1 MALPCP
7 TEQREP
13 RRGGHH
19 SPDTQISCVRFSPLN
34 LRAWLRNAIQ
44 THPLTGGS
52 ITLTSSNPFDAP
64 LINPNYLLHSFD
76 LEAIREGARM
86 MHKFFSGPAWQSS
99 VVGPVTPSPDDTV
112 AFDAAVRGAT
122 ITTSHITGGAA
133 MSRRGARGGVLEP
146 DSRVKGV
153 GGMRVVDVGNFRAS
167 NVSETIIFFFDRHRS
182 PEPKKSM
189 RRSVVSYFSVT
200 VSAVA
205 STESDES
212 SLFPLLSY
220 IFSVE
225 CPLI

>member
-1 MALPCP
+1 MQYTLF
-7 TEQREP
+7 TRIP
-13 RRGGHH
+13 RNSTIWNDH
-19 SPDTQISCVRFSPLN
+19 SDTSAGKDTPHLELYFINNGN
-34 LRAWLRNAIQ
+34 LVGAVIIL
-44 THPLTGGS
+44 LTPKSRGS

-153 GGMRVVDVGNFRAS
+153 GGMRVVDTQITRTQK
-167 NVSETIIFFFDRHRS
+167 EHEKKCRIIFFCNS
-182 PEPKKSM
+182 
-189 RRSVVSYFSVT
+189 
-200 VSAVA
+200 
-205 STESDES
+205 
-212 SLFPLLSY
+212 
-220 IFSVE
+220 I
-225 CPLI
+225 CCGIN